1 VPSPRSHTTA
11 TIDTSTL
18 GRRDR
23 KKNAT
28 RERLIAEGARLFE
41 TKGFDETTT
50 TEIAEAADVAQ
61 RTLFRHFPTKEAVL
75 FGDMVDL
82 RLALRDALDD
92 RPSDEPVLEAV
103 RQAVLAL
110 ADDHQRHAERR
121 RLQFGLA
128 AAVPSVSA
136 YSRAVVQASWE
147 REIIRAVAERLGVDP
162 VGDPRPEIIA
172 GAAMSALRVATRQW
186 TAGPVDTDFVRLAD
200 AALKAT
206 GDLGPTAH

>member
-1 VPSPRSHTTA
+1 MVH
-11 TIDTSTL
+11 STQQL

-28 RERLIAEGARLFE
+28 RERLITEAARLFGSQ
-41 TKGFDETTT
+41 GFDETTT

-82 RLALRDALDD
+82 RLELRDALAD
-92 RPSDEPVLEAV
+92 RPADEPVLEAV

-110 ADDHQRHAERR
+110 ADDHQRHADRR

-128 AAVPSVSA
+128 ATVPSVSA

-147 REIIRAVAERLGVDP
+147 REIIHAVATRLGVDP
-162 VGDPRPEIIA
+162 VDDPRPEIIA
-172 GAAMSALRVATRQW
+172 GAALSALRVATRQW
-186 TAGPVDTDFVRLAD
+186 TAGPATVDFLGLAD
-200 AALKAT
+200 TALAAT
-206 GDLGPTAH
+206 GDLGSTDR

>member
-1 VPSPRSHTTA
+1 MTGVTPTDRAAEAEP
-11 TIDTSTL
+11 

-23 KKNAT
+23 KKTAT
-28 RERLIAEGARLFE
+28 RERLIAEAARLFE

-82 RLALRDALDD
+82 RIELREALAT
-92 RPSDEPVLEAV
+92 RPDDEPVLEAV

-121 RLQFGLA
+121 RLQFRLA
-128 AAVPSVSA
+128 ATVASVSA

-147 REIIRAVAERLGVDP
+147 REIIRAAAARLGVDP
-162 VGDPRPEIIA
+162 VDDPRPEIIA

-186 TAGPVDTDFVRLAD
+186 TARAADTDFVALAD
-200 AALKAT
+200 AALAAT

>member
-1 VPSPRSHTTA
+1 MPSPRSKITPTLDTA
-11 TIDTSTL
+11 TL

-28 RERLIAEGARLFE
+28 RDRLIAEGARLFE

-50 TEIAEAADVAQ
+50 TEIADAADVAQ
-61 RTLFRHFPTKEAVL
+61 RTLFRHFTTKEAVL

-82 RLALRDALDD
+82 RFALRDALDD
-92 RPSDEPVLEAV
+92 RPADEPVLEAV

-128 AAVPSVSA
+128 ATVPSVSA
-136 YSRAVVQASWE
+136 YSRAVVQTSWE
-147 REIIRAVAERLGVDP
+147 REIIRAVAERLGVDSI
-162 VGDPRPEIIA
+162 GDPRPEIIA

-186 TAGPVDTDFVRLAD
+186 TAGPADADFVQLAD

-206 GDLGPTAH
+206 GDLGSTAH

>member
-1 VPSPRSHTTA
+1 MGAVPPTAPTTQDD
-11 TIDTSTL
+11 I

-82 RLALRDALDD
+82 RFALRDALAE
-92 RPSDEPVLEAV
+92 RPATEPVLEAV

-110 ADDHQRHAERR
+110 ADDHQRHADRR
-121 RLQFGLA
+121 RLQFALA
-128 AAVPSVSA
+128 ASVPSVSA

-147 REIIRAVAERLGVDP
+147 REINRAVADRLGVDP
-162 VGDPRPEIIA
+162 VDDPRPEIIA

-186 TAGPVDTDFVRLAD
+186 TAGPATVDFLELAD
-200 AALKAT
+200 AALAAT
-206 GDLGPTAH
+206 GDLGTTAQ